1 MGLLTTSIVGK
12 VLSGIIVIVTA
23 ILTVSIVGASE
34 DFDSRYAI
42 VVDAGSTGTRAFV
55 FHKVGVDN
63 VTDVIRG
70 YPCGKERSGLSSF
83 STNHSAVEH
92 LFTSLL
98 QTAASI
104 IPAQFH
110 SSTAVYVRGTAGMRL
125 LELPDQDALWDST
138 VRMLKKSTDVP
149 FLIDRKNFGT
159 ITGHQ
164 EAFYA
169 VLASNYIAGSID
181 GQLRYV
187 LVCTIVV
194 FLHMCNRFR
203 FIVRLVPGETLIG
216 ALDMGGSSN
225 QLVIYNGSDPTS
237 KVDSGHFWSHSWLRY
252 GAEMI
257 RERIL
262 QYLYETHA
270 RAQPPSAGGD
280 STSAPSMDAVFLSN
294 PCGFTGYMDPYAGS
308 YVFNGTGVP
317 QECVG
322 LIERIVWADSTPL
335 KEPEGELKH
344 DTITEDGVADLTMGA
359 VSTSGSVPPR
369 QAFCATGP
377 CPIEQVKH
385 PSVRG
390 HEFYAMS
397 VYFYA
402 LDCVRELGPEPIPH
416 W

>member
-1 MGLLTTSIVGK
+1 MGWLTTSIVGK
-12 VLSGIIVIVTA
+12 ALSSIIVIVTA

-194 FLHMCNRFR
+194 FLHC
-203 FIVRLVPGETLIG
+203 VTVLI
-216 ALDMGGSSN
+216 L
-225 QLVIYNGSDPTS
+225 LSDWCP
-237 KVDSGHFWSHSWLRY
+237 
-252 GAEMI
+252 
-257 RERIL
+257 
-262 QYLYETHA
+262 A
-270 RAQPPSAGGD
+270 R
-280 STSAPSMDAVFLSN
+280 
-294 PCGFTGYMDPYAGS
+294 
-308 YVFNGTGVP
+308 
-317 QECVG
+317 
-322 LIERIVWADSTPL
+322 R
-335 KEPEGELKH
+335 
-344 DTITEDGVADLTMGA
+344 
-359 VSTSGSVPPR
+359 
-369 QAFCATGP
+369 
-377 CPIEQVKH
+377 
-385 PSVRG
+385 
-390 HEFYAMS
+390 
-397 VYFYA
+397 
-402 LDCVRELGPEPIPH
+402 
-416 W
+416 